1 MKQVKTVPVQ
11 QYGGAFQATIC
22 SLKENSYFIFEQ
34 NVIEYYS
41 TNKEELI
48 QLMKNLKMY
57 SMDEQKEILEIGPKP
72 IFEHSHFI
80 DSLALMQQPYG
91 CGLKLEKSLNLYV
104 ELVIIQATEIV
115 RSNRKDLLSSFLQNA
130 KELQVIIFLME
141 AKAPCILPLV
151 HFTQCTTL
159 PLLDVLDLR
168 KHYNQ
173 SYKNVEKVCYFVQF
187 NHML

>member
-91 CGLKLEKSLNLYV
+91 
-104 ELVIIQATEIV
+104 
-115 RSNRKDLLSSFLQNA
+115 
-130 KELQVIIFLME
+130 
-141 AKAPCILPLV
+141 
-151 HFTQCTTL
+151 
-159 PLLDVLDLR
+159 
-168 KHYNQ
+168 
-173 SYKNVEKVCYFVQF
+173 
-187 NHML
+187 